1 MIKENLLSILNCI
14 NANNL
19 TLKKNKL
26 YKEKQLNQQKSV
38 HKYKG
43 FSISLISKKCLLLL
57 YEA

>member
-19 TLKKNKL
+19 TLKNRL

-38 HKYKG
+38 HKYKK

-57 YEA
+57 CAA